1 MAGVANRRSVF
12 EQSPLRNRWPR
23 AVFPFSHGAA
33 GAGCVVSHKKYR
45 SRAKN

>member
-23 AVFPFSHGAA
+23 AVLPFLAWGGWGWLCCLFP
-33 GAGCVVSHKKYR
+33 
-45 SRAKN
+45 

>member
-23 AVFPFSHGAA
+23 AVFPFSHGAV
-33 GAGCVVSHKKYR
+33 GADCGFR
-45 SRAKN
+45 RARLL

>member
-12 EQSPLRNRWPR
+12 EQSPLRNRWLR

-33 GAGCVVSHKKYR
+33 GANHGKRVRELSGLLPI
-45 SRAKN
+45 